1 MNCLFEDNGKEFIQF
16 LIDEGYPKESIAVEY
31 AADSRHRI
39 DVAVLDL
46 DYGTPIQIFELK
58 SVKNPRTIKSGKEQL
73 KEYLKLLGNENIPA
87 YLVFPGEKGFDV
99 IRVNECSLKVDS
111 NKENVDCENDNLGVL
126 NYNGQRLARRVE
138 SINGIKRKKEKTIDF
153 FKIACWILAAV
164 LIVLFFLKQLN
175 YIHLDKE
182 DIALIGVAVMLF
194 LAPSAQKLK
203 VLGVEYERA
212 MKKNEKWR

>member
-1 MNCLFEDNGKEFIQF
+1 M
-16 LIDEGYPKESIAVEY
+16 
-31 AADSRHRI
+31 
-39 DVAVLDL
+39 
-46 DYGTPIQIFELK
+46 
-58 SVKNPRTIKSGKEQL
+58 
-73 KEYLKLLGNENIPA
+73 
-87 YLVFPGEKGFDV
+87 VFPGEKGFDV

-111 NKENVDCENDNLGVL
+111 NKENVDCENDNLGML

-153 FKIACWILAAV
+153 FKIACWFLALI

-175 YIHLDKE
+175 CIHLDKE
-182 DIALIGVAVMLF
+182 DIALIGAAVMLL

-212 MKKNEKWR
+212 MKKNEK